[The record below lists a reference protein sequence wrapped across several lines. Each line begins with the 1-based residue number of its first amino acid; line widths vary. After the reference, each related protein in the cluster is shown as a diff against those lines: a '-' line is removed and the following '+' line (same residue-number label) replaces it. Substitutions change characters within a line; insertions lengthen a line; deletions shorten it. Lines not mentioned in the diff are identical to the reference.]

1 MNNQTPVPVEPILY
15 DGKLGEQYKIFVLN
29 VCLGLITLGI
39 YHFWGKTRQ
48 RRYTTSSF
56 SIFGDRFEYTG
67 YGGQLFWGMLKA
79 LVIILIFSIPAFWAF
94 HNIDVITTEYKN
106 THKEETTESTKA
118 KESTIKKDF
127 KEDEIDIDKLPA
139 QQKSKYLISLSIAS
153 FYVIF
158 FYAFLPFVA
167 VYGSLRYR
175 VTHSRWRGIR
185 GHMGGSTILY
195 GLYGLFHLFLIIL
208 TFGLWI
214 PMADALKYKYKM
226 HRISFGNQNA
236 IFKPDYGNLFGTHLL
251 SWFGGCIVG
260 LIVGLIIGFTLY
272 AVLPDGQ
279 FASITDAQTSGLDAQ
294 TSKVAAKAG
303 VATACGVFAGFFCIF
318 AARFWYKAAFVRM
331 RYNALTFGNIGFNCQ
346 ISGWGLFKQTFG
358 NGLIYIF
365 TLGLGYPIV
374 LQRKMKFFCKH
385 TTITGDMNNSPIL
398 QAVGEKDTQG
408 EGISSILDISIG
420 LF

>member
-56 SIFGDRFEYTG
+56 NIFGDRFEYTG
-67 YGGQLFWGMLKA
+67 YGGQLFWGMIKA

-94 HNIDVITTEYKN
+94 HNIDVITKEYKN

-139 QQKSKYLISLSIAS
+139 QQKSKYLISLSLAS
-153 FYVIF
+153 FYAIF

-185 GHMGGSTILY
+185 GHMGGSAILY
-195 GLYGLFHLFLIIL
+195 GLYGLFHLFLIIF

-226 HRISFGNQNA
+226 HRISFGNQQA
-236 IFKPDYGNLFGTHLL
+236 VFTPDYGQLFGIHLL
-251 SWFGGCIVG
+251 SFFGGIC
-260 LIVGLIIGFTLY
+260 
-272 AVLPDGQ
+272 
-279 FASITDAQTSGLDAQ
+279 
-294 TSKVAAKAG
+294 AG
-303 VATACGVFAGFFCIF
+303 VGIAVFVGFFTYFLIPQAHAAAETFSPTMEKSGIAF
-318 AARFWYKAAFVRM
+318 AIGMVAFFVCLFMSRFWYKAAFVRM
-331 RYNALTFGNIGFNCQ
+331 RYNALKFGNIGFNCQ